1 MSHKG
6 KRETTFDIYLK
17 QQLYIKV
24 TENSLI
30 KILS

>member
-1 MSHKG
+1 MSHKS